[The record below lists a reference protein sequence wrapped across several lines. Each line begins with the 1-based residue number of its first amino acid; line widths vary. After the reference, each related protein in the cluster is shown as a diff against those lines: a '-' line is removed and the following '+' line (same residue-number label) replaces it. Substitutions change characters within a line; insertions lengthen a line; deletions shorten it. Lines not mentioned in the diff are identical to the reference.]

1 MSRAA
6 VGLRA
11 HSGWAAAV
19 TVGSGAT
26 APVLLDRRR
35 FALANDATP
44 RPVQPYHASEGLP
57 LAKAERIVAHAIG
70 EARRF
75 GERDLRALAG
85 DLLPLGHEVACCAV
99 LSGSGRP
106 LPALERVLASHALIH
121 AAEGELFREALR
133 HAGKRAGIRVLQ
145 VKEKE
150 LNLVAIEVLG
160 IPETKLKNRLEA
172 LGRAA
177 GPPWAEDQKLAALA
191 AWVAL
196 ASGNKPGR
204 PGHP

>member
-19 TVGSGAT
+19 TLGGEAT

-35 FALANDATP
+35 LALTDDATP
-44 RPVQPYHASEGLP
+44 QPVQPYHASEGLP
-57 LAKAERIVAHAIG
+57 LSKAERIVGHAI
-70 EARRF
+70 EQARRF

-85 DLLPLGHEVACCAV
+85 DLLSLGHEIESCAV
-99 LSGSGRP
+99 ISGSGRT
-106 LPALERVLASHALIH
+106 LPGLESVLASHALIH
-121 AAEGELFREALR
+121 AAEGEMFRDALR
-133 HAGKRAGIRVLQ
+133 HAGKRAGISVLG

-150 LNLVAIEVLG
+150 LSPVAVEILG
-160 IPETKLKNRLEA
+160 ISETKLKLRLGT

-191 AWVAL
+191 AWIAL
-196 ASGNKPGR
+196 ASGNKRGR
-204 PGHP
+204 QGHP